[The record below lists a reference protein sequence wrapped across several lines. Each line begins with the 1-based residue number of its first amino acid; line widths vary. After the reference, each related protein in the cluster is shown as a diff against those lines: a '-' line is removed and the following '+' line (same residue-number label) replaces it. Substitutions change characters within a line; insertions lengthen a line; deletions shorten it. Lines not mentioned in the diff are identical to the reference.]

1 MYGLSYF
8 IIPAMGNYYDVM
20 VEVAL
25 LLLLTLFSYPKY
37 TKVDFDKM
45 KLDK

>member
-8 IIPAMGNYYDVM
+8 IIPAIGNYYDV
-20 VEVAL
+20 VVVVKL
-25 LLLLTLFSYPKY
+25 LLLSPFSYPKY

-45 KLDK
+45 KWDK